1 MPGHGAAVLAAGRQ
15 REVTATDAKGS
26 GARFMQQRWARP
38 REDIGGREREDIVSN
53 IEIVSTFSSL
63 SPLLALLSHQQR
75 T

>member
-1 MPGHGAAVLAAGRQ
+1 VPGHGAAVLAAGRQ

-38 REDIGGREREDIVSN
+38 REREDIVSN